1 MIAAR
6 DKGSGRVEYSGN
18 KPAALLYAFSFVC
31 NTTGTGMIATR
42 DKGSGRVEYSGNKP
56 VTLLYAFSSHTR
68 FCQKSCTKHRSF

>member
-31 NTTGTGMIATR
+31 NTTGMIATR

-56 VTLLYAFSSHTR
+56 ATLLYAFSSQTR